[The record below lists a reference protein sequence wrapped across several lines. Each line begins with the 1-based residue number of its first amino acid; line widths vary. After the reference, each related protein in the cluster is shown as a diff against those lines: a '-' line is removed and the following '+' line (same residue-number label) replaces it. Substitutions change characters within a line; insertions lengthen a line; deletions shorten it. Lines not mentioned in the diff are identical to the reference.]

1 MESFPIWSEIYRYG
15 RLTVN
20 LVCHKSDET
29 RCTGTRFDLLHNRAT
44 MLKTPLKLTVC
55 CALLCG
61 IASVALATQ
70 TVPIEA
76 DAWPTLK
83 PHFAP
88 NPAME
93 ARIKAIVAGMTLE
106 QKIGQMT
113 QPEIQTITADEVK
126 RYYIGSVLN
135 GGGSWPGM
143 NKHSSAADWLAL
155 ATAYRQ
161 ASTHT
166 DMAVQIPLI
175 WGTDAIHGDSNIF
188 GATLFPHNM
197 ALGAA
202 HDPAL
207 IKAIGQSTAKAIRAT
222 GIDWA
227 FAPTLAVTQDMRW
240 GRSYESF
247 SSDPAVIHAYAS
259 AYIEGLQGDF
269 KSDQN
274 VIATA
279 KHFMGD
285 GGTHN
290 GVDQGI
296 NQASRQAMINV
307 HGQGYYAAIEAGV
320 QTVMASFNSWN
331 DVAAGE
337 DHGKMHGNRALL
349 TGVLKQRL
357 GFDGFVVSDWDG
369 IGQVPGCANASCPQA
384 INAGVDMIMVSKE
397 WRPFI
402 ANTIKDVQEGRIPMA
417 RIDDAVSR
425 ILRVKL
431 RAGLFDHA
439 PADSHVAGR
448 QDALSDKALARRAV
462 RESLVLLK
470 NQGQVLPLAPKSR
483 VLVVGKSADS
493 MVNQNG
499 GWSITW
505 QGDKTDNGDFPNGDT
520 VLAALRKTLGTKAVV
535 FDETGTHEDPSH
547 FDAVI
552 AVIGEK
558 PYAEGAGDIKVP
570 ASLQHSSRYPEDI
583 AALKAVAGRGKPVV
597 TVFMSGRTL
606 EVNDL
611 LNRSDAFVA
620 AWLPGTEGLGV
631 TDLLVQARAKPRY
644 DFTARLPFFW
654 PATACQ
660 FNIEHS
666 KPLFERG
673 QGLSLSSKTS
683 LPALPEAS
691 VPTCTD

>member
-1 MESFPIWSEIYRYG
+1 
-15 RLTVN
+15 
-20 LVCHKSDET
+20 
-29 RCTGTRFDLLHNRAT
+29 

-55 CALLCG
+55 CALLG
-61 IASVALATQ
+61 VFNSVALATQ
-70 TVPIEA
+70 PGPIEA

-83 PHFAP
+83 PHYAP
-88 NPAME
+88 DPALE

-113 QPEIQTITADEVK
+113 QPEIQTISADEVK

-135 GGGSWPGM
+135 GGGSWPGL
-143 NKHSSAADWLAL
+143 NKHSSAADWLKL
-155 ATAYRQ
+155 ATAYRD

-207 IKAIGQSTAKAIRAT
+207 IKAIGQSTAKTIRAT

-247 SSDPAVIHAYAS
+247 SSDPALVHAYAA

-269 KSDQN
+269 KSDEN

-296 NQASRQAMINV
+296 NQYTRADMIKT

-337 DHGKMHGNRALL
+337 DHGKMHGNRSML
-349 TGVLKQRL
+349 TGVLKERL

-369 IGQVPGCANASCPQA
+369 IGQVPGCSNADCPQA

-397 WRPFI
+397 WRAFI
-402 ANTIKDVQEGRIPMA
+402 ANTVKDVQEGRIPMA

-431 RAGLFDHA
+431 RAGIFDHT
-439 PADSHVAGR
+439 PAQSRVAGR
-448 QDALSDKALARRAV
+448 QDALSDKADKALARRAV

-470 NQGQVLPLAPKSR
+470 NEGQVLPLAPKSR

-493 MVNQNG
+493 MPNQNG

-505 QGDKTDNGDFPNGDT
+505 QGDKISNADFPNGDT
-520 VLAALRKTLGTKAVV
+520 VLGALRKTLGDKAVV
-535 FDETGTHEDPSH
+535 YDETGTHENLGY

-552 AVIGEK
+552 AVLGEK
-558 PYAEGAGDIKVP
+558 PYAEGAGDIKAP
-570 ASLQHSSRYPEDI
+570 GSLQHSSRYPEDI

-597 TVFMSGRTL
+597 TVFMSGRVL

-611 LNRSDAFVA
+611 LNRSDAFVV

-631 TDLLVQARAKPRY
+631 TDLLVQSRKGKPRY
-644 DFTARLPFFW
+644 DFTGRLPFSW
-654 PATACQ
+654 PREACQ
-660 FNIEHS
+660 FHIEPG
-666 KPLFERG
+666 KALAERG
-673 QGLSLSSKTS
+673 QGLSLDSKVS
-683 LPALPEAS
+683 LPALPETS
-691 VPTCTD
+691 VPTCAD

>member
-1 MESFPIWSEIYRYG
+1 MP
-15 RLTVN
+15 
-20 LVCHKSDET
+20 
-29 RCTGTRFDLLHNRAT
+29 HNRAT
-44 MLKTPLKLTVC
+44 MLKTPLKITVC
-55 CALLCG
+55 CALLS
-61 IASVALATQ
+61 ALSTVALATQ
-70 TVPIEA
+70 PGPIET

-83 PHFAP
+83 PHYAP
-88 NPAME
+88 DPALE

-106 QKIGQMT
+106 QKVGQMT
-113 QPEIQTITADEVK
+113 QPEIQTISADEVK

-135 GGGSWPGM
+135 GGGSWPGL
-143 NKHSSAADWLAL
+143 NKHSSAADWLKL
-155 ATAYRQ
+155 AMAYRN

-188 GATLFPHNM
+188 GATLFPHNI

-207 IKAIGQSTAKAIRAT
+207 IKEIGKSTAKAIRAT

-227 FAPTLAVTQDMRW
+227 FAPTLAVVQDMRW

-247 SSDPAVIHAYAS
+247 SSDPALVHSYAT

-269 KSDQN
+269 KSDEN

-296 NQASRQAMINV
+296 NQYSRADMINT

-337 DHGKMHGNRALL
+337 DHGKMHGNRSML
-349 TGVLKQRL
+349 TGVLKERL

-369 IGQVPGCANASCPQA
+369 IGQVPGCSNADCPQA
-384 INAGVDMIMVSKE
+384 INAGVDMVMLSKE
-397 WRPFI
+397 WRAFI
-402 ANTIKDVQEGRIPMA
+402 ANTVKDVQEGRIPMA

-431 RAGLFDHA
+431 RAGLFEHT
-439 PADSHVAGR
+439 PAQSRVAGK
-448 QDALSDKALARRAV
+448 QEALSDKALARRAV

-470 NQGQVLPLAPKSR
+470 NEGQVLPLAPKSR

-493 MVNQNG
+493 MPNQNG

-505 QGDKTDNGDFPNGDT
+505 QGDKISNADFPNGDT
-520 VLAALRKTLGTKAVV
+520 VLGALRKTLGDKAVV
-535 FDETGTHEDPSH
+535 YDETGTHENPGY

-552 AVIGEK
+552 AVLGEK
-558 PYAEGAGDIKVP
+558 PYAEGAGDIKAP

-583 AALKAVAGRGKPVV
+583 AALKAIAGRGKPVV
-597 TVFMSGRTL
+597 TVFMSGRTV

-611 LNRSDAFVA
+611 INRSDAFVV

-631 TDLLVQARAKPRY
+631 TDLLIQPRKAQPRY
-644 DFTARLPFFW
+644 DFTGRLSFSW
-654 PATACQ
+654 PREACQ
-660 FNIEHS
+660 FHIEPG
-666 KPLFERG
+666 KALAGRG
-673 QGLSLSSKTS
+673 QGLSLSSKVS
-683 LPALPEAS
+683 MPALPETS
-691 VPTCTD
+691 TPTCAD